1 MQQTIAQFPYFEV
14 LKSQDIDWI
23 VSQSTSEDCEPGT
36 VLIQQGSPVESIYL
50 SLSGTLA
57 VTVSGEKQ
65 AEQELKQMHGGEMMG
80 EMSFLDNH
88 PPSANIKVVEPSKV
102 LSISK
107 QKLARK
113 LDSDGDFA
121 ARFYHLLALKLS
133 GQLRGLSNLLTHT
146 EATAASQ
153 PLRKVLLVFSILTDR
168 DISWAIANGTSQ
180 KVTPG
185 TTLIEQG
192 KPVPAVYI
200 LLEGNLGIYISLSDN
215 GGNREKQVANS
226 FKGEILGE
234 MSFVETG
241 MASATVKAAEKSWIL
256 AIDQPKL
263 AAKLEQDRGF
273 AARFYRAIAIVLS
286 NRWRDRL
293 FRRGFATLESEPSD
307 LLSEDIEAEDELDLD
322 VIDGTAI
329 AGTRFDWMIRQLR

>member
-1 MQQTIAQFPYFEV
+1 MQQTLSQFPYFEV

-23 VSQSTSEDCEPGT
+23 VSKSTVEDCAPGT
-36 VLIQQGSPVESIYL
+36 VLIQQGSPVDSIYL

-57 VTVSGEKQ
+57 VMVSGEQQ

-88 PPSANIKVVEPSKV
+88 PPSATIKVVEPSQV
-102 LSISK
+102 LSIPK
-107 QKLARK
+107 QKLAQK
-113 LDSDGDFA
+113 LENDGDFA
-121 ARFYHLLALKLS
+121 ARFYQVLAVKLS
-133 GQLRGLSNLLTHT
+133 GQLRGLSDLLTQT

-168 DISWAIANGTSQ
+168 DISWVISNGISQ
-180 KVTPG
+180 KVGPG

-192 KPVPAVYI
+192 KRVPAVYI

-215 GGNREKQVANS
+215 GRNREKQVANS

-241 MASATVKAAEKSWIL
+241 MASATVKAAENSWVL
-256 AIDQPKL
+256 GIDRAQL
-263 AAKLEQDRGF
+263 AAKLEYDRSF

-293 FRRGFATLESEPSD
+293 FRRGFSTLESEQSD
-307 LLSEDIEAEDELDLD
+307 VLSEDIEAEDELDLD
-322 VIDGTAI
+322 VIDGTAL